1 MSMNSNSKRHP
12 EDLPHDVIVYGA
24 TSFVGQILCRYLK
37 QEFGTP
43 SAPGARALR
52 WAIAGRSATKLK
64 DLMNSLGAGSE
75 SLEIYVAEASDAN
88 ALTHMAN
95 RTRVIVSTVGPYA
108 LYGDTL
114 VKVCAET
121 GTDYCDL
128 TGEAHWVKKMIDA
141 HEASARKSGAR
152 IVPCCGFDSIPSDL
166 GTWWLQQQSLLHY
179 GEACTK
185 VKMRV
190 RSMHG
195 GASGG
200 TVASMLNIIREAM
213 GNPPVR
219 KIYSNPYSLCPGTP
233 KNSARQHNVKGA
245 EFDSDFN
252 SWVAPFIMSAIN
264 ARVVLRSHA
273 LSNNAWGNAFCYDE
287 GLMTGKG
294 LKGRM
299 RASTIRAGLAA
310 FATGAAIAPAR
321 WLMEKTIL
329 PAPGEGPTEAQQ
341 KSGSWDFRFI
351 GRTADGRDLKVKVTG
366 EGDPGYGSTARML
379 GEAAAC
385 LALDVSKSDVPGGFW
400 TPSTAMG
407 EALRSRLTRH
417 AAVKFELIE
426 GK

>member
-1 MSMNSNSKRHP
+1 MSGQRNF
-12 EDLPHDVIVYGA
+12 DVIVFGA

-43 SAPGARALR
+43 SEPGARALR
-52 WAIAGRSATKLK
+52 WGIAGRSAAKLK
-64 DLMNSLGAGSE
+64 ELQSSLGAGAE
-75 SLEIYVAEASDAN
+75 SLTVFTAEATDAN
-88 ALTHMAN
+88 ALAAMAKQ
-95 RTRVIVSTVGPYA
+95 TRVIVSTVGPYA
-108 LYGDTL
+108 LHGDTL
-114 VKVCAET
+114 VKVCAES

-141 HEASARKSGAR
+141 HEDSAKQSGAR

-179 GEACTK
+179 GEPLDK

-190 RSMHG
+190 RSMRG

-213 GNPPVR
+213 GNPVVR
-219 KIYSNPYSLCPGTP
+219 KIYANPYSLCPAQP

-245 EFDSDFN
+245 EFDAEFGA
-252 SWVAPFIMSAIN
+252 WVAPFIMSAIN

-273 LSNNAWGNAFCYDE
+273 LTAPHAGSSFAYDE
-287 GLMTGKG
+287 GMMTGRG
-294 LKGRM
+294 FKGRT
-299 RASTIRAGLAA
+299 RAMTFTAGLAA
-310 FATGAAIAPAR
+310 FAGGAAMAPTR

-329 PAPGEGPTEAQQ
+329 PAPGEGPSEAQQ

-351 GRTADGRDLKVKVTG
+351 GRTADGRALKAKVTG

-385 LALDVSKSDVPGGFW
+385 LAQDVAKSDLAGGFW
-400 TPSTAMG
+400 TPSTALG
-407 EALRSRLTRH
+407 EALVTRLTRH
-417 AAVKFELIE
+417 AGVTFELLDTA
-426 GK
+426 

>member
-1 MSMNSNSKRHP
+1 MSDARNF
-12 EDLPHDVIVYGA
+12 DVIVFGA

-43 SAPGARALR
+43 SSPGARPLR
-52 WAIAGRSATKLK
+52 WGIAGRSAAKLK
-64 DLMNSLGAGSE
+64 ELQSSLGAGAE
-75 SLEIYVAEASDAN
+75 SLAVFTADASDEA
-88 ALTHMAN
+88 ALKKLVN
-95 RTRVIVSTVGPYA
+95 ETRVIISTVGPYA
-108 LYGDTL
+108 LYGDML

-141 HEASARKSGAR
+141 HEAAAQNSGAR

-166 GTWWLQQQSLLHY
+166 GNWWLQQQSLLHY
-179 GEACTK
+179 GEPCAK

-190 RSMHG
+190 RSMRG

-200 TVASMLNIIREAM
+200 TVASALNIIREAM
-213 GNPPVR
+213 GDPAVR
-219 KIYSNPYSLCPGTP
+219 KIYSNPYSLCPPTP
-233 KNSARQHNVKGA
+233 KNNARQHNVKGA
-245 EFDSDFN
+245 EFDADFDA
-252 SWVAPFIMSAIN
+252 WVAPFIMSAIN

-273 LSNNAWGNAFCYDE
+273 LISTRAESSFAYDE
-287 GLMTGKG
+287 GMMTGRG
-294 LKGRM
+294 FKGRT
-299 RASTIRAGLAA
+299 RAMTFTAGLAA

-329 PAPGEGPTEAQQ
+329 PAPGEGPNEAAQ

-351 GRTADGRDLKVKVTG
+351 GRTADGRDLKAKVTG

-385 LALDVSKSDVPGGFW
+385 LALDISKADVAGGFW

-407 EALRSRLTRH
+407 EALRTHLTRH
-417 AAVKFELIE
+417 AGVRFELLE
-426 GK
+426 A